1 MSILKSNDLQKIFE
15 KLDEN
20 GDGNVSVEEL
30 SCFLSKIDVQI
41 GIDEL
46 ESIVGTKSFDLKEF
60 MLFCDTIYKQGGE
73 GKEIKDGVGFNS
85 DDCDEG
91 DLVEAFKVFDMNND
105 GFITSDEL
113 QCVLSRLGLWEE
125 RSGRDCKRMIYEFDI
140 NSDGV
145 LDFEEFKKM
154 MLMT

>member
-1 MSILKSNDLQKIFE
+1 MSILKSNDFQNIFE

-20 GDGNVSVEEL
+20 GDGHVSVEEL
-30 SCFLSKIDVQI
+30 CCFLSKVDVHI
-41 GIDEL
+41 SHDDL
-46 ESIVGTKSFDLKEF
+46 ESIVGTKSFDLEEF
-60 MLFCDTIYKQGGE
+60 MLFCDTMYKQGEE
-73 GKEIKDGVGFNS
+73 GKQTKVGVCSS
-85 DDCDEG
+85 DDS
-91 DLVEAFKVFDMNND
+91 DLVEAFKVFDINND